1 MDNYYKCKPFVAE
14 IYKLKIPFDIIIK
27 YIRPRLCTFIDM
39 NGYTNEQ
46 LYKFIEVFIMC
57 HQACDLKKKYT
68 TDFYY
73 NNINI
78 QEICHI
84 YLNNNYSKEFYNTMY
99 SIIHELI
106 HFNKNTTLMKIN
118 EYCKKKFQRPYYK
131 LKRAHMI
138 NLINAFNI
146 PFVHCRELIT
156 HYRNE
161 PKFIKK
167 LENLIK
173 GYKIENKK
181 FCITFLD
188 NTIINIKKG
197 DIINKKYVF
206 SSVNKLVTINTLQKT
221 TRIPINEFIY
231 KFIIGI

>member
-1 MDNYYKCKPFVAE
+1 MDNYYKCKPFIAE
-14 IYKLKIPFDIIIK
+14 IYKLKIPFDVIIK

-57 HQACDLKKKYT
+57 HKALDLKKKY
-68 TDFYY
+68 
-73 NNINI
+73 NI
-78 QEICHI
+78 QEICHT
-84 YLNNNYSKEFYNTMY
+84 YLNNNYSKEFDNT
-99 SIIHELI
+99 IHELI
-106 HFNKNTTLMKIN
+106 DFNKNTTLMKMKIN
-118 EYCKKKFQRPYYK
+118 EYCKKNFQRPYYK

-156 HYRNE
+156 PYRKE
-161 PKFIKK
+161 PKFIKE

-173 GYKIENKK
+173 GYKIENKE
-181 FCITFLD
+181 FCITLLD
-188 NTIINIKKG
+188 NTTINVK
-197 DIINKKYVF
+197 INNTNYIF
-206 SSVNKLVTINTLQKT
+206 SSVNKLVTIDTFWKC